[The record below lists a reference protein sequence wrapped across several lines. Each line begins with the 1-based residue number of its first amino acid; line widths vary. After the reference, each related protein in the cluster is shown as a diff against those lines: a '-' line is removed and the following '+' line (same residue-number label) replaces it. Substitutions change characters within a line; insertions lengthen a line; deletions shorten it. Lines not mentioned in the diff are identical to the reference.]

1 MQSVLRLGPKKPKR
15 KKSAWKKIKENWQLY
30 ILVSLPVLFIIVFHY
45 IPMYGAQIAFRNFRI
60 TEGIIG
66 SEWVGF
72 VHFIRFFN
80 SFEFS
85 RLMVNT
91 IVISVYSLLA
101 GFPLPIILAIS
112 LNYAYNLKYK
122 KVVQMAT
129 YAPHFISTV
138 VLVSMVLLFL
148 APHTGVVNNIRELLG
163 FERINFMGRL
173 EYWRHLYVWS
183 GIWQA
188 TGFNSIIFIAALAG
202 IDPQLH
208 EAALVDGAS
217 KLKRIRH
224 IDLPGIMPTAVI
236 LLILNS
242 GFILSV
248 GFDRVFLMQ
257 NPINLR
263 VSEIIS
269 TYVYKIGLASPTVN
283 FSYPAAIGLFQSVVG
298 FILLIIVNAF
308 AKKVGETS
316 LF

>member
-1 MQSVLRLGPKKPKR
+1 MQKILKNKAVKYKPRKPVWKR
-15 KKSAWKKIKENWQLY
+15 ISENWQLY
-30 ILVSLPVLFIIVFHY
+30 LLVFLPVVFIVVFHY
-45 IPMYGAQIAFRNFRI
+45 VPMYGAQIAFRNFRI
-60 TEGIIG
+60 TDSITSGD
-66 SEWVGF
+66 WVGF
-72 VHFIRFFN
+72 AHFVRFFN

-91 IVISVYSLLA
+91 IAISLYSLLA

-122 KVVQMAT
+122 KIVQMAT

-148 APHTGVVNNIRELLG
+148 SPHTGIVNNIRELFG
-163 FERINFMGRL
+163 FERINFMGRM
-173 EYWRHLYVWS
+173 EYWRHLFVWS

-217 KLKRIRH
+217 KLRRIWH
-224 IDLPGIMPTAVI
+224 VDLPGIMPTAVI
-236 LLILNS
+236 LLILNC

-269 TYVYKIGLASPTVN
+269 TYVYKIGLASPTFN

-298 FILLIIVNAF
+298 FILLLIVNAF

>member
-1 MQSVLRLGPKKPKR
+1 MDMVLKRNHGKPKSKKSVLKR
-15 KKSAWKKIKENWQLY
+15 IKENWQLY
-30 ILVSLPVLFIIVFHY
+30 ILVFLPVVFIIVFHY
-45 IPMYGAQIAFRNFRI
+45 VPMYGAQIAFRNFRI
-60 TEGIIG
+60 TDGITG

-72 VHFIRFFN
+72 EHFIRFFN
-80 SFEFS
+80 SFEFQ

-91 IVISVYSLLA
+91 IVISLYSLLA

-122 KVVQMAT
+122 KIVQMAT

-148 APHTGVVNNIRELLG
+148 APQTGIVNNIIASFG
-163 FERINFMGRL
+163 GERINFMGRM
-173 EYWRHLYVWS
+173 EYWRHIFVWS
-183 GIWQA
+183 GVWQA

-202 IDPQLH
+202 IDPELH

-224 IDLPGIMPTAVI
+224 IDLPGIMPTAII
-236 LLILNS
+236 LLILNC

-283 FSYPAAIGLFQSVVG
+283 FSYPAAIGLFQSIVG
-298 FILLIIVNAF
+298 FILLMLVNAF
-308 AKKVGETS
+308 AKRVGETS